1 MLRGVWFEHHSKL
14 RSQNSNPYLIF
25 LFSIFLFTYQMMC
38 LAQILALG
46 IVFFFVKWRFSNSLI
61 CISIYIYIL
70 ELFSHELFI
79 GIWKWFYFT
88 CIYILKLF
96 TWPYHWNLEVVL
108 FLNWCVFSKIGY
120 KDLSLQEIEGFAWFF
135 ILPIKPVFDL
145 FLKLESISW
154 KNNQSR
160 IWLNVSEELKVLHL
174 NWLWAT
180 HKVFDRI
187 PWPYAHWFW
196 QVLVGSRD
204 GTTDFVGYYLYIIS
218 SISL

>member
-1 MLRGVWFEHHSKL
+1 MHF
-14 RSQNSNPYLIF
+14 N
-25 LFSIFLFTYQMMC
+25 
-38 LAQILALG
+38 
-46 IVFFFVKWRFSNSLI
+46 
-61 CISIYIYIL
+61 IYIYIL
-70 ELFSHELFI
+70 ELFSHV
-79 GIWKWFYFT
+79 Y
-88 CIYILKLF
+88 IYIGTLFTWPFYWNLEVVLFHIYIYIGTLF

-187 PWPYAHWFW
+187 P
-196 QVLVGSRD
+196 
-204 GTTDFVGYYLYIIS
+204 
-218 SISL
+218 

>member
-1 MLRGVWFEHHSKL
+1 MHFNIYIYIGT
-14 RSQNSNPYLIF
+14 
-25 LFSIFLFTYQMMC
+25 LFTC
-38 LAQILALG
+38 
-46 IVFFFVKWRFSNSLI
+46 R
-61 CISIYIYIL
+61 YIL
-70 ELFSHELFI
+70 ELFSLDLFI

-120 KDLSLQEIEGFAWFF
+120 KDLSLQEIEGFARFF
-135 ILPIKPVFDL
+135 ILPIKLVFDL

-187 PWPYAHWFW
+187 P
-196 QVLVGSRD
+196 
-204 GTTDFVGYYLYIIS
+204 
-218 SISL
+218 